1 MSLIVAPS
9 ATSSASSVSSASS
22 ASFLRRA
29 LMRSAVVRH
38 NISYTDLLRCVLKSL
53 AALNPSLFRP
63 LVLTCEQYCEEKI
76 ANCWNPRGC
85 HWSEFALVNNT
96 MDNGSSLFRFLLPL
110 PTNFHLDKNRYI
122 CNTTHYQ
129 ILGPLASNEATEAT
143 DATEGLPPVPPTAD
157 KVETYAEESQVFDI
171 VFFVVLAAN
180 WALFTHAC
188 ILVTC
193 RSTLQI
199 LWPGASCDRCDFFH
213 DMFGSWLIFLIRLH
227 FLNHGR
233 LSFSAFSLLTD
244 FFRQSRHLFFPYVRP
259 PLWHP

>member
-1 MSLIVAPS
+1 MKKKLRIAGIREAAIEVSLLWWI
-9 ATSSASSVSSASS
+9 TQWTMGHHFSV
-22 ASFLRRA
+22 FYC
-29 LMRSAVVRH
+29 H
-38 NISYTDLLRCVLKSL
+38 CPPISTW
-53 AALNPSLFRP
+53 
-63 LVLTCEQYCEEKI
+63 I
-76 ANCWNPRGC
+76 
-85 HWSEFALVNNT
+85 
-96 MDNGSSLFRFLLPL
+96 
-110 PTNFHLDKNRYI
+110 NRYI

-157 KVETYAEESQVFDI
+157 NVETYAEESQVFAI
-171 VFFVVLAAN
+171 VFFVVLAVI

-244 FFRQSRHLFFPYVRP
+244 FFCQSRHLFFPYVRP

>member
-1 MSLIVAPS
+1 MCFKVTCCVESFPFSTIGANVWTVLWRKNCELLES
-9 ATSSASSVSSASS
+9 ARLPLKWVY
-22 ASFLRRA
+22 FGEW
-29 LMRSAVVRH
+29 H
-38 NISYTDLLRCVLKSL
+38 NVQW
-53 AALNPSLFRP
+53 A
-63 LVLTCEQYCEEKI
+63 
-76 ANCWNPRGC
+76 
-85 HWSEFALVNNT
+85 
-96 MDNGSSLFRFLLPL
+96 SLFRFLLPL

-188 ILVTC
+188 ILATC

-199 LWPGASCDRCDFFH
+199 LWPGASCDRCGFFH
-213 DMFGSWLIFLIRLH
+213 DVLGCWLIFLI
-227 FLNHGR
+227 
-233 LSFSAFSLLTD
+233 
-244 FFRQSRHLFFPYVRP
+244 
-259 PLWHP
+259 